1 MRMKSK
7 KPAPSEIM
15 NKMVA
20 TANDYPH
27 KELYDIKGIDYMMP
41 RYRAMDERFLARN
54 DYTYPNS
61 LVSFMD
67 YPFPFRNNLVNYLNG
82 MISFKMFAQITMYPN
97 PTNLVWFKHFLNNL
111 GIKIWY
117 SYELIVNNGVDDCF
131 DNFIELASALGVEYN
146 PTSKDANKEFYDLK
160 RQVNQYC
167 YLDENGVSVWSGG
180 QRDYHAVIN
189 GKEYSYSSFESL
201 VKETHIAKT
210 LLMNYLSFDKQGL
223 AFTREINMYVNCTN
237 YRISKIAKS
246 LDKKK
251 VLEDLK
257 ASVDV
262 ESEIIG

>member
-1 MRMKSK
+1 
-7 KPAPSEIM
+7 M

-27 KELYDIKGIDYMMP
+27 KELYDIKGVDYMMP
-41 RYRAMDERFLARN
+41 RYRAMDERFVARN

-61 LVSFMD
+61 LVSFSD
-67 YPFPFRNNLVNYLNG
+67 YPYPFRNNLVNYLNG

-117 SYELIVNNGVDDCF
+117 SYELIVHNGVDDCF

-146 PTSKDANKEFYDLK
+146 PISADANKAFFDLK

-189 GKEYSYSSFESL
+189 GKESSYSSFESL

-210 LLMNYLSFDKQGL
+210 LLQNYLSFDKQGL

>member
-1 MRMKSK
+1 MRTKSK

-15 NKMVA
+15 NKIVA

-41 RYRAMDERFLARN
+41 RYRAMGERFLASS

-82 MISFKMFAQITMYPN
+82 MISFKMFARMTMYPN

-117 SYELIVNNGVDDCF
+117 SYELIVHNGVDDCF
-131 DNFIELASALGVEYN
+131 DNFTELSSALGVEYN
-146 PTSKDANKEFYDLK
+146 PQTDNKEFYDFK

-180 QRDYHAVIN
+180 ARDYHAVIN
-189 GKEYSYSSFESL
+189 GKESSYSSFESL
-201 VKETHIAKT
+201 VKETYISKS
-210 LLMNYLSFDKQGL
+210 LLQNYLKFDSQGL

-257 ASVDV
+257 ASVDA

>member
-1 MRMKSK
+1 MRTKSK

-97 PTNLVWFKHFLNNL
+97 STNLVWFKHFLNNL

-117 SYELIVNNGVDDCF
+117 SYELIVHNGVDDCF

-160 RQVNQYC
+160 RKINQYC

-189 GKEYSYSSFESL
+189 GKESSYSSFESL

>member
-1 MRMKSK
+1 MRKKSN

-15 NKMVA
+15 NRMVA
-20 TANDYPH
+20 TASDYPH
-27 KELYDIKGIDYMMP
+27 KELYDAKGIDYMMP
-41 RYRAMDERFLARN
+41 RYRAMNERFIARN

-61 LVSFMD
+61 LVSFLD

-82 MISFKMFAQITMYPN
+82 MISFKMFARMTMYPN

-131 DNFIELASALGVEYN
+131 DNFGELASALGVEYN
-146 PTSKDANKEFYDLK
+146 QNPADDNKAFYDFK

-180 QRDYHAVIN
+180 QRDYHIVTN
-189 GKEYSYSSFESL
+189 GKEFSYSSFDSL
-201 VKETHIAKT
+201 VRETHISKV
-210 LLMNYLSFDKQGL
+210 LLQNYLNFDKQGL
-223 AFTREINMYVNCTN
+223 AFTREINMYVNCTD

>member
-1 MRMKSK
+1 MRKKSN

-15 NKMVA
+15 NRMIA

-27 KELYDIKGIDYMMP
+27 KELYDAKVIDYMMP
-41 RYRAMDERFLARN
+41 RYRAMGERFMASN

-61 LVSFMD
+61 LVSFTD

-82 MISFKMFAQITMYPN
+82 MISFRMFARMTMYPN

-117 SYELIVNNGVDDCF
+117 SYELIVNNGVNDCF
-131 DNFIELASALGVEYN
+131 DTFGELASALGMEYN
-146 PTSKDANKEFYDLK
+146 PASVDDNKAFYDFK

-180 QRDYHAVIN
+180 QRDYHIVIN
-189 GKEYSYSSFESL
+189 GKESSYSSFDTL
-201 VKETHIAKT
+201 ARETHISKV
-210 LLMNYLSFDKQGL
+210 LLQNYLNFDKQGL
-223 AFTREINMYVNCTN
+223 AFTREINMYVNCTD

-257 ASVDV
+257 SSVDV

>member
-1 MRMKSK
+1 MRKKSK

-27 KELYDIKGIDYMMP
+27 KELHDLKGIDYMMP
-41 RYRAMDERFLARN
+41 RYRTMDERFLARN

-61 LVSFMD
+61 LVSFSD
-67 YPFPFRNNLVNYLNG
+67 YPYPFRNNLVNYLNG

-146 PTSKDANKEFYDLK
+146 PISADANKAFFDLK

-189 GKEYSYSSFESL
+189 GKESSYSSFESL

-210 LLMNYLSFDKQGL
+210 LLQNYLSFDKQGL

-237 YRISKIAKS
+237 YLISKIAKS
-246 LDKKK
+246 RDKKK

-257 ASVDV
+257 ASIDV

>member
-1 MRMKSK
+1 MRTKSK

-117 SYELIVNNGVDDCF
+117 NYELIVNNGVDDCF
-131 DNFIELASALGVEYN
+131 NNFIELASALGVEYN

-189 GKEYSYSSFESL
+189 GREYSYSSFESL

-257 ASVDV
+257 ASIDV

>member
-27 KELYDIKGIDYMMP
+27 KELWDAKNIDYMAP
-41 RYRAMDERFLARN
+41 RYRAMGERFLAIGE
-54 DYTYPNS
+54 YTYPNS
-61 LVSFMD
+61 LVSFKD
-67 YPFPFRNNLVNYLNG
+67 YPYPFRNNLVNYLNG
-82 MISFKMFAQITMYPN
+82 MISFKMLAQITMYPN
-97 PTNLVWFKHFLNNL
+97 PTNLTWFKHFLNNL
-111 GIKIWY
+111 GIKIFY

-131 DNFIELASALGVEYN
+131 DGFIDLASALGVEYN
-146 PTSKDANKEFYDLK
+146 PLTDNKAFYDLK

-189 GKEYSYSSFESL
+189 GREYSYSSFESL
-201 VKETHIAKT
+201 MNETHISRV
-210 LLMNYLSFDKQGL
+210 LLQNYLNFDKQGL
-223 AFTREINMYVNCTN
+223 AFTREINMYVNCTD

-251 VLEDLK
+251 ALKDLK
-257 ASVDV
+257 ASIDV

>member
-1 MRMKSK
+1 MRTKSK

-27 KELYDIKGIDYMMP
+27 KELYDIKGVDYMMP

-82 MISFKMFAQITMYPN
+82 MISFKMFARMTMYPN

-117 SYELIVNNGVDDCF
+117 SYELIVHNGVDDCF

-146 PTSKDANKEFYDLK
+146 PISADANKAFFDLK

-189 GKEYSYSSFESL
+189 GKESSYSSFETL

-210 LLMNYLSFDKQGL
+210 LLQNYLSFDKQGL

-237 YRISKIAKS
+237 YRISKIAKN

>member
-1 MRMKSK
+1 MRTKSK

-27 KELYDIKGIDYMMP
+27 KELYDMKGIDYMMP
-41 RYRAMDERFLARN
+41 RYRTMDERFLARN

-61 LVSFMD
+61 LVSFSD

-82 MISFKMFAQITMYPN
+82 MISFKMFARMTMYPN

-131 DNFIELASALGVEYN
+131 DSFIELASALGVEYN

-180 QRDYHAVIN
+180 QRDYHIVIN
-189 GKEYSYSSFESL
+189 GKESSYSSFESL
-201 VKETHIAKT
+201 VRESHIAKV
-210 LLMNYLSFDKQGL
+210 LLMNYLNFDKQGL

-237 YRISKIAKS
+237 YRISKIAKN

-257 ASVDV
+257 ASIDV

>member
-15 NKMVA
+15 NKMMV

-82 MISFKMFAQITMYPN
+82 MISFKMLARMTMYPN
-97 PTNLVWFKHFLNNL
+97 PTNIVWFKHFLNNL

-117 SYELIVNNGVDDCF
+117 SYELIVHNGVDDCF
-131 DNFIELASALGVEYN
+131 DNFAELASALGVEYN
-146 PTSKDANKEFYDLK
+146 PISVDANKAFYDLK

-180 QRDYHAVIN
+180 QRDYHTVIN
-189 GKEYSYSSFESL
+189 GKESSYSSFESL

-210 LLMNYLSFDKQGL
+210 LLQNYLSFDKQGL

>member
-1 MRMKSK
+1 MKKSK
-7 KPAPSEIM
+7 KEKLTPSEVI
-15 NKMVA
+15 NKAVA

-27 KELYDIKGIDYMMP
+27 KELWDAKSIDYMMP
-41 RYRAMDERFLARN
+41 RYRTIKERFLAIG

-61 LVSFMD
+61 LVSFSD
-67 YPFPFRNNLVNYLNG
+67 YPYPFRNNLVNYLNG
-82 MISFKMFAQITMYPN
+82 MISFKMLAQVTMYPN
-97 PTNLVWFKHFLNNL
+97 PTNLVWFKHFLSNL

-131 DNFIELASALGVEYN
+131 DSFTELASALGVEYN
-146 PTSKDANKEFYDLK
+146 PQTDNKEFYDFK
-160 RQVNQYC
+160 KQVNQYC

-201 VKETHIAKT
+201 VSGTHISKV
-210 LLMNYLSFDKQGL
+210 LLQNYLNFDKQGL

-237 YRISKIAKS
+237 YRISKIAKN

-257 ASVDV
+257 SSVDV

>member
-1 MRMKSK
+1 MRTKSK

-15 NKMVA
+15 NKVA
-20 TANDYPH
+20 MSASDYPH
-27 KELYDIKGIDYMMP
+27 KELYDMKGVDYMMP
-41 RYRAMDERFLARN
+41 RYRAMDERFLASS

-117 SYELIVNNGVDDCF
+117 SYELIVHNGVDDCF

-146 PTSKDANKEFYDLK
+146 PISADANKAFYDLK

-180 QRDYHAVIN
+180 QRDYHTVIN

-237 YRISKIAKS
+237 YRISKIAKN

-257 ASVDV
+257 ASIDV

>member
-1 MRMKSK
+1 MRTKSK
-7 KPAPSEIM
+7 KAAPSEIIT
-15 NKMVA
+15 KAVA
-20 TANDYPH
+20 TASDYPH
-27 KELYDIKGIDYMMP
+27 KELYDVKAVDYMMP
-41 RYRAMDERFLARN
+41 RYRIMDERFLARN

-61 LVSFMD
+61 LVKFTD
-67 YPFPFRNNLVNYLNG
+67 YPYPFRNNLMNYLNG
-82 MISFKMFAQITMYPN
+82 MISFRMLAQMTMYPN
-97 PTNLVWFKHFLNNL
+97 PTNLTWFKHFLNDL

-131 DNFIELASALGVEYN
+131 DSFTELASALGVEYN
-146 PTSKDANKEFYDLK
+146 PQTDNKEFYDFK

-180 QRDYHAVIN
+180 ARDYHAVIN
-189 GKEYSYSSFESL
+189 GKESSYSSFESL
-201 VKETHIAKT
+201 VNETHISRS
-210 LLMNYLSFDKQGL
+210 LLQNYLKFDSQGL

-251 VLEDLK
+251 VMEDLK